1 MEIVKNDRPVTKMK
15 YEELSNFQFAQ
26 AFEKVATT
34 PNLDGALKCQV
45 HRIIKTLN
53 KARLLISQEFQ
64 EKLVPIYGEK
74 NEDGS
79 IVRPPGEG
87 PLSFKLIESKQEEF
101 KAAQEDFGKNTVDL
115 DTRPL
120 TDEEVATIP
129 TLTPNDLEKLG
140 PLYEANHSA

>member
-1 MEIVKNDRPVTKMK
+1 MELVKPERPVTKIK

-26 AFEKVATT
+26 AFEKIAST
-34 PNLDGALKCQV
+34 PNLDGPLKCQV

-53 KARLLISQEFQ
+53 KARLQISDDFQ
-64 EKLVPIYGEK
+64 TKLVPIFGEK
-74 NEDGS
+74 NPDGS
-79 IVRPPGEG
+79 ILRPPNES
-87 PLSFKLIESKQEEF
+87 PLSFKLLEDKQEEF
-101 KAAQEDFGKNTVDL
+101 KVAQEEFGKTICML

-120 TDEEVATIP
+120 TEEEIAKFP

>member
-26 AFEKVATT
+26 AFEKVSST
-34 PNLDGALKCQV
+34 PNLDGPLKCQV

-74 NEDGS
+74 NPDGS
-79 IVRPPGEG
+79 ILRPPNEG
-87 PLSFKLIESKQEEF
+87 PLSFKLIEDKQEEF
-101 KAAQEDFGKNTVDL
+101 KTAQEAFGKSEVAL

-120 TDEEVATIP
+120 TEEEIQKFP

-140 PLYEANHSA
+140 PLYEANHS